1 METEGLVVAMN
12 INHSIGFPKYFVFFF
27 SLSILI
33 LKTPDIRGP

>member
-1 METEGLVVAMN
+1 METEELVVAMN

-27 SLSILI
+27 LSILI